1 MQEQS
6 NISMA
11 CINDGGW
18 ERKFE
23 FFTPHLWFNCQSVYC
38 LFFRKENRWLCHSVC
53 INCWSVWCTLSTEMI
68 AILFVLWGRHCYKVW
83 IVVFMKG
90 IVCPLWS
97 YFFQTLYGIS
107 TWTLSNAENPVTMW
121 YVKRETEKKLDIFWI
136 HVHLRYYWLN
146 TVWSVLLLFL
156 HSVWNPEAAS
166 GKKLDTSAGNYEI
179 LIQH

>member
-11 CINDGGW
+11 CINDAGW

-53 INCWSVWCTLSTEMI
+53 INCWSVCCMLSTEMI
-68 AILFVLWGRHCYKVW
+68 AILFVLWERHCYKVW

-90 IVCPLWS
+90 IVCPFWS
-97 YFFQTLYGIS
+97 YFPETLYDIS
-107 TWTLSNAENPVTMW
+107 TYFKMPEPLSQRDMLRGKQ
-121 YVKRETEKKLDIFWI
+121 KRNLTYFVYTSIIIDSTQFDTQSPYFCTQN
-136 HVHLRYYWLN
+136 R
-146 TVWSVLLLFL
+146 
-156 HSVWNPEAAS
+156 AS
-166 GKKLDTSAGNYEI
+166 IKQKLDTSAGNYE
-179 LIQH
+179 LLVQH

>member
-53 INCWSVWCTLSTEMI
+53 INCWSVCCKLSTEMI
-68 AILFVLWGRHCYKVW
+68 AILFVLWKRHCYKVW
-83 IVVFMKG
+83 IAVFMKG
-90 IVCPLWS
+90 IVCPFWS
-97 YFFQTLYGIS
+97 YFRQTLYDIAP
-107 TWTLSNAENPVTMW
+107 WTLSNAETPVTMW
-121 YVKRETEKKLDIFWI
+121 YVKRKAEKKLDIFLI
-136 HVHLRYYWLN
+136 HTHLRYYWQN
-146 TVWSVLLLFL
+146 TVWHAVLLFL
-156 HSVWNPEAAS
+156 HIVCR
-166 GKKLDTSAGNYEI
+166 
-179 LIQH
+179 IQR